1 MPNQTAAAG
10 SRRMRTALALVA
22 VLSLAATGCNKLKA
36 RDLLNKGVQ
45 AYKANQ
51 YDTAIEKFKEATD
64 LDPDLKTARL
74 YLATAYANMY
84 IPGSPDAANIN
95 RGKEAINVYK
105 SVLERDPNNLS
116 AIDGMGSMLY
126 RMAGGPPP
134 NVDMIRESRSYHLKH
149 IQLKP
154 DDPEPYYWVGEI
166 DWELVYKPNKQM
178 RDDYN
183 REQSA
188 KKQIKE
194 TDPLPEKLREQFAA
208 TYAADADQGIGALK
222 KAIELRPDY
231 DDAMGMLNLLYRQ
244 KADMAETSEDR
255 AKYQAEADVLVK
267 QSIEIK
273 QKKAS
278 APVQPTS

>member
-1 MPNQTAAAG
+1 MQNRTAAAG
-10 SRRMRTALALVA
+10 SRRTGIALALVA
-22 VLSLAATGCNKLKA
+22 VVSLAATGCNKLKA

-74 YLATAYANMY
+74 YLATAYANQY
-84 IPGSPDAANIN
+84 IPGSPDQANVN
-95 RGKEAINVYK
+95 RGNEAIKVYK

-116 AIDGMGSMLY
+116 GIDGMGSMLY

-134 NVDMIRESRSYHLKH
+134 NLDMIRESRSYHLQH
-149 IQLKP
+149 IKIKP

-178 RDDYN
+178 RDEYN
-183 REQSA
+183 RDLPP

-194 TDPLPEKLREQFAA
+194 TEPLPEKLRAQFAA
-208 TYAADADQGIGALK
+208 TYAAEADQGIEALK

-244 KADMAETSEDR
+244 KADMVEPAEERS
-255 AKYQAEADVLVK
+255 KLLADADTLVK

-273 QKKAS
+273 QKRQS
-278 APVQPTS
+278 QPQPTS